1 MPVQYSSSKF
11 NLQNT
16 SVSDKLKNFPL
27 YNTVYTLI
35 TFLLLQKAV
44 LGMRLCVTEQ
54 RRISVLLRCCK
65 EQLKILCLDIIC

>member
-44 LGMRLCVTEQ
+44 LGMRLYYRAE
-54 RRISVLLRCCK
+54 
-65 EQLKILCLDIIC
+65 ENICAS